1 MDLATLCRRIS
12 LPEEAIGPVLRRSET
27 PVSEDIL
34 RALTV
39 PDTAPDAYQ
48 ACKALC
54 NPEERGLDLL
64 SLMLRAALMAYD
76 NYQRQGIGDGIFL
89 ATMGCFSR
97 FVGEHLASFGTAG
110 FDRGWWTY
118 RQLSMRLFRTGELE
132 YEFCPDEQTIHL
144 HVPSDTRLLLPL
156 CAASLEQFRRF
167 AAEHC
172 PDRAQWPVVIDSWLL
187 SPALDGLLPAES
199 NIRRFKSCFDLTGWD
214 QTGTEFLQWVYG
226 RADIPYLQLPERTRL
241 QRAVK
246 ARLLGGGTVGNARG
260 ILRDFGPL

>member
-144 HVPSDTRLLLPL
+144 HVL
-156 CAASLEQFRRF
+156 SLI
-167 AAEHC
+167 H
-172 PDRAQWPVVIDSWLL
+172 I
-187 SPALDGLLPAES
+187 
-199 NIRRFKSCFDLTGWD
+199 
-214 QTGTEFLQWVYG
+214 
-226 RADIPYLQLPERTRL
+226 
-241 QRAVK
+241 
-246 ARLLGGGTVGNARG
+246 
-260 ILRDFGPL
+260 

>member
-1 MDLATLCRRIS
+1 
-12 LPEEAIGPVLRRSET
+12 
-27 PVSEDIL
+27 
-34 RALTV
+34 
-39 PDTAPDAYQ
+39 
-48 ACKALC
+48 
-54 NPEERGLDLL
+54 
-64 SLMLRAALMAYD
+64 MLRAALMAYD

-172 PDRAQWPVVIDSWLL
+172 PDRAQWPVVIDYLL
-187 SPALDGLLPAES
+187 TDCSRPRAISAASRAVSTSPAGTRQAPNSSSGSMAARISRIS
-199 NIRRFKSCFDLTGWD
+199 NCRS
-214 QTGTEFLQWVYG
+214 G
-226 RADIPYLQLPERTRL
+226 RASS
-241 QRAVK
+241 
-246 ARLLGGGTVGNARG
+246 
-260 ILRDFGPL
+260 GP